1 MFLRDTY
8 PRKKKE
14 FAAVEEPPH
23 PYNVAYYYQHSEM
36 MLANHIVP

>member
-1 MFLRDTY
+1 MFLRNIY
-8 PRKKKE
+8 LRKKKE
-14 FAAVEEPPH
+14 FAAVEETP